1 MSRER
6 AKRLKPLIQ
15 IAQNAVNEALSYIG
29 ALQQKLRSEEEK
41 SNTLLGYQQDYRV
54 NFQNQA
60 SIKVSGLQIQQF
72 ESFMHQID
80 DAIAQQN
87 NHIFQVKEQLKKA
100 QGIYQTL
107 NQKLKSYETLESR
120 LNDQAIASENQQ
132 MQKFLDEIGAQ
143 LHRLHSS

>member
-6 AKRLKPLIQ
+6 AKRLKPLVQ

-29 ALQQKLRSEEEK
+29 ALQQKLNSEQEK
-41 SNTLLGYQQDYRV
+41 SNTLLGYQQDYRE
-54 NFQNQA
+54 NFQSQA
-60 SIKVSGLQIQQF
+60 SVKVSGLQIQQF
-72 ESFMHQID
+72 ESFMRQID
-80 DAIAQQN
+80 DAITQQN

-100 QGIYQTL
+100 QAIYQTL
-107 NQKLKSYETLESR
+107 NQKLKSYEKLESR

>member
-1 MSRER
+1 MSRQR
-6 AKRLKPLIQ
+6 AKRIQPLIQ

-29 ALQQKLRSEEEK
+29 SLQQKLNSEQEK
-41 SNTLLGYQQDYRV
+41 SQTLQDYQQEYRE
-54 NFQNQA
+54 NFKAQA

-72 ESFMHQID
+72 ESFMMQID
-80 DAIAQQN
+80 GAIEQQN

-107 NQKLKSYETLESR
+107 NQKLKSYEKLETR

-132 MQKFLDEIGAQ
+132 LQKFLDEIGAQ
-143 LHRLHSS
+143 LHRRHSS

>member
-6 AKRLKPLIQ
+6 AKRLKPLVQ

-41 SNTLLGYQQDYRV
+41 SNTLLGYQQDYRIS
-54 NFQNQA
+54 FQNQA
-60 SIKVSGLQIQQF
+60 SVKVSGLQIQQF
-72 ESFMHQID
+72 ESFMLQID

-100 QGIYQTL
+100 QTIYQTL
-107 NQKLKSYETLESR
+107 NQKLKSYEKLESR
-120 LNDQAIASENQQ
+120 LNDRAIASENQQ
-132 MQKFLDEIGAQ
+132 MQSLLDEIGAQ